1 MEWIRDIVQFVGLS
15 RLELGFWSFP
25 ILLGLIFLRAPI
37 GLAMFLCGLL
47 GWIFAMDGNPTPI
60 LAKLKSETYTTFS
73 NYSLTIIP
81 MFLLMGQFATLS
93 GMSSALFKA
102 AESFLGHRRG
112 GVAMASVGAC
122 AGFGAICGSSLATA
136 ATMSRVALPE
146 LKRYGYSGGF
156 STATL
161 AAGGTLGIL
170 IPPSV
175 ILVIYAIITE
185 QNIAKLF
192 LAAFIPGILAAL
204 GYVIT
209 ISIYVR
215 LYPGSAGT
223 RPAVP
228 MAERWKALAETWPVL
243 VIFSV
248 VVGGIYAGW
257 FTPTE
262 GAAIGA
268 AGTGLVALVGGN
280 LSWRI
285 LGEALIGT
293 AKTTAMIF
301 FIVLGA
307 ALYNNF
313 LALSG
318 APQFLADLVL
328 GQEFSPFFVLSVIL
342 LFYLIFGCVMDSL
355 SMILLTVPIFFPV
368 ISALEFGM
376 SPEHVA
382 IWFGILV
389 LIVVE
394 VGLIT
399 PPVGMNLFIIN
410 AMDRETPM
418 TETYKAVM
426 FFVGSDIVR
435 VILLVAFPAIT
446 LFLIPA

>member
-1 MEWIRDIVQFVGLS
+1 MDWIRDIVQFVGLS

-47 GWIFAMDGNPTPI
+47 GWIFAMNGNPIPI

-93 GMSSALFKA
+93 GMSTALFKA
-102 AESFLGHRRG
+102 AEGFLGHRRG
-112 GVAMASVGAC
+112 GVAMAAVGAC

-192 LAAFIPGILAAL
+192 LAAFVPGILAAI

-215 LYPGSAGT
+215 LFPGSAGT
-223 RPAVP
+223 RPPVP
-228 MAERWKALAETWPVL
+228 MAERWKALGDTWPVL
-243 VIFSV
+243 AIFAI

-268 AGTGLVALVGGN
+268 AGTGFVALVGGN
-280 LSWRI
+280 LTWAV

-307 ALYNNF
+307 SLYNNF

-318 APQFLADLVL
+318 APQWLADYVL
-328 GQEFSPFFVLSVIL
+328 NQGFTPILVLSVIL
-342 LFYLIFGCVMDSL
+342 VFYLVFGCVMDSL

-368 ISALEFGM
+368 IQGLDFGM
-376 SPEHVA
+376 TPEHVA

-410 AMDRETPM
+410 AMDRTTPM
-418 TETYKAVM
+418 TETYKAVL

-435 VILLVAFPAIT
+435 VVLLVLFPAIT
-446 LFLIPA
+446 LFLIP

>member
-1 MEWIRDIVQFVGLS
+1 MTL
-15 RLELGFWSFP
+15 LEMGYLSFP
-25 ILLGLIFLRAPI
+25 ILLIMIFMRAPI
-37 GLAMFLCGLL
+37 GLAMLLCGIGGLY
-47 GWIFAMDGNPTPI
+47 FAMGGANMFMS
-60 LAKLKSETYTTFS
+60 KLKTETYSTFS
-73 NYSLTIIP
+73 SYSLTIIP

-102 AESFLGHRRG
+102 AESCLGHRKG
-112 GVAMASVGAC
+112 GVAMAAVGAC

-146 LKRYGYSGGF
+146 LRRYGYSGGF

-175 ILVIYAIITE
+175 ILVIYAILTE

-204 GYVIT
+204 GYIVT
-209 ISIYVR
+209 ISVYVR
-215 LYPGSAGT
+215 MYPDSAGT
-223 RPAVP
+223 REAVP
-228 MAERWKALAETWPVL
+228 YAERVRALLDVWPVL
-243 VIFSV
+243 LVFGL
-248 VVGGIYAGW
+248 VVGGIYLGW

-262 GAAIGA
+262 GAAVGA
-268 AGTGLVALVGGN
+268 AGTGLIALLSGN
-280 LSWRI
+280 LNWQVFVESI
-285 LGEALIGT
+285 IAT
-293 AKTTAMIF
+293 ATSTAMIF

-307 ALYNNF
+307 GLYNSF
-313 LALSG
+313 LALTQV
-318 APQFLADLVL
+318 PQELSNWVVNLGLSPWTVLCLILV
-328 GQEFSPFFVLSVIL
+328 
-342 LFYLIFGCVMDSL
+342 FYLIFGCLMDSL
-355 SMILLTVPIFFPV
+355 SMILLTIPIFFPV
-368 ISALEFGM
+368 ISTLDFGM

-410 AMDRETPM
+410 AMDRSTPM
-418 TETYKAVM
+418 VETYKSVM
-426 FFVGSDIVR
+426 WFVTSDIVR
-435 VILLVAFPAIT
+435 VVILVLFPAIT
-446 LFLIPA
+446 LFLIP